1 MLNLAEATGC
11 SDSFCLLNEI
21 LFMKRHLFF
30 PLVLLSAFTACGPSS
45 RITSSWKSDQADG
58 SKYKKI
64 IVLGLAKES
73 DRSLREQ
80 MEQHIAADLRDLGYD
95 ATCAC
100 ADFGP
105 KAFEYLS
112 EKQALEKLRNADVD
126 AVMTVV
132 LLDKVKERFYVPG
145 QVQYTPYYVYH
156 RRFWGYYSTMYTR
169 VYSEGYYVTDT
180 RYFWETNLF
189 DLKAD
194 QLVYSAQSES
204 FDPASV
210 ESMAHE
216 YGQLLVKDMLQKS
229 MLRDWKQLKPM

>member
-1 MLNLAEATGC
+1 MYSNTVIMKWNL
-11 SDSFCLLNEI
+11 LLVSA
-21 LFMKRHLFF
+21 
-30 PLVLLSAFTACGPSS
+30 LVVAFAACGPAS
-45 RITSSWKSDQADG
+45 RITSSWKSEQADA

-64 IVLGLAKES
+64 IVLGLARES

-126 AVMTVV
+126 AVLTVV

-189 DLKAD
+189 DLKSD

-204 FDPASV
+204 FDPQSV

-216 YGQLLVKDMLQKS
+216 YGQLLVKDMVQKS